1 MQLIT
6 LSNRR
11 WRFWLLITASLVL
24 LVVIAALLIPGDESP
39 PRRHNVGGGAGTA
52 AVASRTFADQHQQH
66 QRERDAVNYVRAA
79 GNFADRVVAFNA
91 FLSSLRAEELKRRGG
106 TWSGGAWRR
115 PASRVPVRVV
125 SGASDD
131 YLRALSNYSRV
142 ATVVLPWLQSGAG
155 AWSSLDDAS
164 NVPLQTYHEWTADD
178 TLCSWIETPGTT
190 GAKYDAVYRAGV
202 VAAAAVSQR
211 ETDQRGHVL
220 AERRHLVPGTLLH
233 RYASARLL
241 RAYSSRC
248 SRH

>member
-1 MQLIT
+1 
-6 LSNRR
+6 
-11 WRFWLLITASLVL
+11 
-24 LVVIAALLIPGDESP
+24 
-39 PRRHNVGGGAGTA
+39 
-52 AVASRTFADQHQQH
+52 
-66 QRERDAVNYVRAA
+66 VNYVRAA

-142 ATVVLPWLQSGAG
+142 ATVVLPWLQSGSGAG

-178 TLCSWIETPGTT
+178 MLCSWIETPGTT
-190 GAKYDAVYRAGV
+190 GAKYDAVYRRRCNRNVDDTARASSLQPLFLNAKPINADMYWPNG
-202 VAAAAVSQR
+202 
-211 ETDQRGHVL
+211 
-220 AERRHLVPGTLLH
+220 RHLVPGTLLH